1 MAVMVATDNIRRWQY
16 SAHYEKL
23 ALNLEGYGVS
33 IVVANVSRIDWLRND
48 AGLVDP
54 NYWRGTLQPRPVLD
68 WYFAFTWLLSYMV
81 QAP

>member
-1 MAVMVATDNIRRWQY
+1 MAVMVATDNIRRWRY

-23 ALNLEGYGVS
+23 ALNLEGYDMVFQ
-33 IVVANVSRIDWLRND
+33 
-48 AGLVDP
+48 LVDP